1 MEEQNN
7 TQYTFHKGSNF
18 YEQYKLNY
26 NIICGSSWSWCDT
39 TNISSASKQL
49 VSWFHHGEKFKTFS
63 LKFSRTFQ
71 EIFRM
76 PIL

>member
-26 NIICGSSWSWCDT
+26 NIICGSS
-39 TNISSASKQL
+39 
-49 VSWFHHGEKFKTFS
+49 
-63 LKFSRTFQ
+63 
-71 EIFRM
+71 
-76 PIL
+76 